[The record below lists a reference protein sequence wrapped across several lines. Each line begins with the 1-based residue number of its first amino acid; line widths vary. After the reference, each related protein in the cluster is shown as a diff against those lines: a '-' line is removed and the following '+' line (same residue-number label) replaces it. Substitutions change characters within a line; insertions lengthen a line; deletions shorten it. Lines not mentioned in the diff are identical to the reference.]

1 MNILQIHSSDQH
13 GGGGGTIAMERLH
26 LGLKER
32 GVQSRILAG
41 RKTTRSNDSRPVPR
55 NFVTNKLEG
64 LLGRVTRELGLN
76 DVNYLSSFRI
86 RSTEFYQQADLVH
99 VHGTH
104 GFFNYL
110 ALPGLSREKP
120 VLFTLHDMWP
130 MTGHC
135 AQSLGCERW
144 ATGCGACPHLNAHPA
159 VKRDNTALEWK
170 LKQRVYRRSQLGFIT
185 VSGWLTKMA
194 EQGLLAPYPV
204 HYIPNGINTS
214 IYEPMDAHKCR
225 EALGIS
231 DARYVIIF
239 VALALGDKNKGG
251 YIVTQALNGLPE
263 SMRREACLIVFGD
276 GGKQLSDQL
285 SEQLRIRVL
294 DLGYVRHDRLK
305 AIAYAAADV
314 CLFPTRAEAFG
325 LVVAE
330 SMSCATPVL
339 SSNVSAIPE
348 LIEDRVTGRL
358 AESGNAEQFTGL
370 LEEMLEDTA
379 SRERMAQASR
389 ELIVADYNLD
399 HIVEQHI
406 SLYRET
412 LVNADKEA

>member
-1 MNILQIHSSDQH
+1 MNILQIHSSDHQ

-26 LGLKER
+26 FGLQDR
-32 GVQSRILAG
+32 GVQSRIMAG
-41 RKTTRSNDSRPVPR
+41 RKTTRSSDSQAVPR
-55 NFVTNKLEG
+55 NSVSNKLEG
-64 LLGRVTRELGLN
+64 LLGRVTREFGLN
-76 DVNYLSSFRI
+76 DVHYLSSFRV
-86 RSTEFYQQADLVH
+86 RSTEFYRQADLVH
-99 VHGTH
+99 IHGTH

-110 ALPGLSREKP
+110 ALPGLARDKP

-135 AQSLGCERW
+135 SQSLGCERW
-144 ATGCGACPHLNAHPA
+144 ATGCGACPHLDAHPA

-170 LKQRVYRRSQLGFIT
+170 LKQRTYDRSQLGFIT

-194 EQGLLAPYPV
+194 ERGLLAPHPV
-204 HYIPNGINTS
+204 HHIPNGIDTS
-214 IYEPMDAHKCR
+214 IYEPMDSQQCR
-225 EALGIS
+225 DALGIG

-251 YIVTQALNGLPE
+251 DIVAQALTSLPE
-263 SMRREACLIVFGD
+263 SMKRETCLIVFGD
-276 GGKQLSDQL
+276 GGKEL
-285 SEQLRIRVL
+285 SEQLGIRAL

-348 LIEDRVTGRL
+348 LVQDGVTGRL
-358 AESGNAEQFTGL
+358 AESGNGEQFAGL
-370 LEEMLEDTA
+370 LQEMLEDSA
-379 SRERMAQASR
+379 GRERMAQASR

-399 HIVEQHI
+399 QIVERHI
-406 SLYRET
+406 ALYRET
-412 LVNADKEA
+412 LATAGTVV

>member
-1 MNILQIHSSDQH
+1 MNILHIHSSDHQ
-13 GGGGGTIAMERLH
+13 GGGGGTIAMERVH
-26 LGLKER
+26 LGLQDR
-32 GVQSRILAG
+32 GVQSRIMAG
-41 RKTTRSNDSRPVPR
+41 RKTLRSNDSRAVPR
-55 NFVTNKLEG
+55 NFVSNKVEG
-64 LLGRVTRELGLN
+64 LLGRVTREFGLN
-76 DVNYLSSFRI
+76 DVNYLSSFRV
-86 RSTEFYQQADLVH
+86 RSTEFYRQADLIH
-99 VHGTH
+99 IHGTH

-110 ALPGLSREKP
+110 ALPGLSRDKP

-135 AQSLGCERW
+135 SQSLGCERW
-144 ATGCGACPHLNAHPA
+144 ATGCGACPHLDAHPA

-170 LKQRVYRRSQLGFIT
+170 LKQRVYDRSQLGFIT

-194 EQGLLAPYPV
+194 ERGLLAPYPV
-204 HYIPNGINTS
+204 HHIPNGIDTS
-214 IYEPMDAHKCR
+214 IYEPMDRQKCR
-225 EALGIS
+225 EVLGIG

-239 VALALGDKNKGG
+239 VALALSDKNKGG
-251 YIVTQALNGLPE
+251 DIVAQALTSLPE
-263 SMRREACLIVFGD
+263 SMKSETCLVVFGD
-276 GGKQLSDQL
+276 GGKDL
-285 SEQLRIRVL
+285 SEQLGIRAL

-348 LIEDRVTGRL
+348 LVQDGVTGRL
-358 AESGNAEQFTGL
+358 AEPGNGEQFAGL
-370 LEEMLEDTA
+370 LQEMLEDSE
-379 SRERMAQASR
+379 SRERMAQAGR

-399 HIVEQHI
+399 QSVERHIT
-406 SLYRET
+406 LYRET
-412 LVNADKEA
+412 LAKAGTVA